1 MSRHSSVKPCAIRV
15 HDGNIVSEAEAEA
28 EGEFLK
34 LCTFYSIFCKF
45 ETALKI
51 NSVNLK
57 TRLICPKGVL
67 KSCHGARVLAK
78 MDNLLILSF

>member
-1 MSRHSSVKPCAIRV
+1 MVNSVREGILR
-15 HDGNIVSEAEAEA
+15 DAE
-28 EGEFLK
+28 EGFGK

-51 NSVNLK
+51 NSLNLK
-57 TRLICPKGVL
+57 TRLICPKGA
-67 KSCHGARVLAK
+67 SMSYNNAIEPRVLAK